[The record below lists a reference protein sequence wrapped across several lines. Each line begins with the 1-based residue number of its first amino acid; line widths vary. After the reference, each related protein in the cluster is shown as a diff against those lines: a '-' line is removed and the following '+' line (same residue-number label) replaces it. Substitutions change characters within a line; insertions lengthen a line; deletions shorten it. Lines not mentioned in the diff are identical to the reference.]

1 MKDNYKFIL
10 SVLLIAE
17 ILLIV
22 YMTWQW
28 GAQWLDS
35 DDSAE
40 MILAELLSREGGILS
55 KNWYYSTELRV
66 FNTQLVMAPLFCLF
80 SDWHV
85 VRTVGTGILLVIL
98 LSSYLFFCR
107 SVGLGKSLI
116 SLAPLI
122 VWPFSREYVHFVLY
136 GLFYIPH
143 LVIIFLTLALC
154 LNNSPKRR
162 LLRVLGLVVLSFLA
176 GLGGLR
182 MIAVCYLPL
191 AAAAIISIIPGFRSK
206 GLVTKNVAY
215 RALFASVAAMAGLVV
230 NYMILAKTYSF
241 VSMTSTYLVLPGL
254 QKILPIIKSV
264 PAFLGSVK
272 PDFSSSSVVFVLV
285 VVSLVLVLC
294 VVIGYM
300 CLRLFARWKS
310 LSQETQ
316 ILLAYFLF
324 SFLVTVF
331 APVFTT
337 QSWSRRYMI
346 LPGIGWLVIVAAY
359 LDYFKPVASIKKGIC
374 ILIIAA
380 ELSAGLNQ
388 CFTFVNNR
396 DLPEK
401 DAAFT
406 YILNSGMKFGFG
418 DWDTSDVL
426 TELSNG
432 HIHLCKILNF
442 NHMDAWYWLMEKDFQ
457 KYAKG
462 EPVFLIMDNN
472 RLSYNGGV
480 PHVVGSW
487 VRSDL
492 TYLDS
497 GKIVFRDQHY
507 TVWKYES
514 YEQFESLTGKKF

>member
-1 MKDNYKFIL
+1 MKANRKYL
-10 SVLLIAE
+10 LAVLLLAE
-17 ILLIV
+17 IVLMV

-40 MILAELLSREGGILS
+40 MILAELLNREGGILS

-66 FNTQLVMAPLFCLF
+66 FNTQLVMAPLFSLF

-85 VRTVGTGILLVIL
+85 VRTFGTGILLVIL
-98 LSSYLFFCR
+98 LLSYLYFCR
-107 SVGLGKSLI
+107 SVNLGNRLI
-116 SLAPLI
+116 YFTPLI
-122 VWPFSREYVHFVLY
+122 LWPFSREYVHFVLY
-136 GLFYIPH
+136 GLFYVPH
-143 LVIIFLTLALC
+143 LVILFLTLGLC
-154 LNNSPKRR
+154 LNRSPK
-162 LLRVLGLVVLSFLA
+162 LKILRILGLIVLSFLA

-191 AAAAIISIIPGFRSK
+191 VIAAIMSIISGFRSK
-206 GLVTKNVAY
+206 GMVSKSFAY
-215 RALFASVAAMAGLVV
+215 HALFASVAAMAGLVV
-230 NYMILAKTYSF
+230 NNMILAKTYSF
-241 VSMTSTYLVLPGL
+241 VSMTSTHLVLPDWKKL
-254 QKILPIIKSV
+254 LPIIKSI

-272 PDFSSSSVVFVLV
+272 PDFSSSSVVFVLA

-294 VVIGYM
+294 VVVGCM
-300 CLRLFARWKS
+300 CLRLFACWKS
-310 LSQETQ
+310 LPQETQ

-359 LDYFKPVASIKKGIC
+359 LDRFRSAASIKKGIC

-388 CFTFVNNR
+388 CFTFVYNR

-401 DAAFT
+401 NAAFS

-432 HIHLCKILNF
+432 NIHLCKILNF
-442 NHMDAWYWLMEKDFQ
+442 KHMDVWYWLMEKDFQ

-462 EPVFLIMDNN
+462 EPVFLIIDNN

-497 GKIVFRDQHY
+497 GKIVFRDQNF
-507 TVWKYES
+507 TVWRYES
-514 YEQFESLTGKKF
+514 FEQLESLVGKKF